1 MEDIYYLVHTT
12 DDPKCLNW
20 TELRTSKFNMNHQFP
35 GIYFSLITKDNIETE
50 SIYSGKYI
58 LIFSKNLLHQ
68 KNYHIN
74 LVDYN
79 GIITEKNT
87 YYPWM
92 LNDFISDHKKLCVRR
107 KTTMNEIVFHD
118 NIDMKYCCCVN
129 IRNRIDE
136 DYLLPNMQFEN
147 NMLPDMTKIPFFC
160 FPFEYIYTGRNP
172 LPKSSI
178 EWYIAMS
185 KIANIDDT
193 LDTLDTLDT
202 IEKIKEKAEYLY
214 NNRSKQNI
222 KALRY
227 FVTSRLFLN
236 KN

>member
-1 MEDIYYLVHTT
+1 MEDICYLIHTT
-12 DDPKCLNW
+12 NDPKCLNW

-58 LIFSKNLLHQ
+58 LIFSKNLLLQ

-92 LNDFISDHKKLCVRR
+92 LNNFISEHKKVCVTGRA
-107 KTTMNEIVFHD
+107 TMNEIVFHD
-118 NIDMKYCCCVN
+118 NIDMKYCCSVN
-129 IRNRIDE
+129 IRNRID
-136 DYLLPNMQFEN
+136 DYLLPKMQFEN
-147 NMLPDMTKIPFFC
+147 NELPDMTKIPFYC
-160 FPFEYIYTGRNP
+160 FPFEHIYTGCNP
-172 LPKSSI
+172 LPKSSV

-185 KIANIDDT
+185 KMANIDDIS
-193 LDTLDTLDT
+193 DTSDT

-214 NNRSKQNI
+214 HNRDKQNI
-222 KALRY
+222 KALY
-227 FVTSRLFLN
+227 DFITSKN